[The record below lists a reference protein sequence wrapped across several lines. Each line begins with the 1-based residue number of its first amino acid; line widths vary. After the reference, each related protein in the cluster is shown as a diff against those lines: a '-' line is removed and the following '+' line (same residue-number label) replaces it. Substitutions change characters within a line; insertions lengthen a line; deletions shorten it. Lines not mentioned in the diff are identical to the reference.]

1 MAEHLIRGGLSLPI
15 SGEPSAHIARGP
27 RVGSVAILGQDYPNM
42 KPRMLVDE
50 GDSVKRGQALFED
63 RKSEGVLFTAPG
75 AGTVRAIHRG
85 EKRKFLS
92 LVIDL
97 SDSERDG
104 DPAASDHASL
114 TSYSGQ
120 SVSAMSG
127 DDVRALMAESGLW
140 TGLRQRPFDS
150 VPSPSTSCSAVFV
163 TATDTNPLA
172 GSPAVICKGQEEAL
186 HDGLAAISKITSGST
201 YLCVGPDWDIDVS
214 KVAGLN
220 VETFSGPHPA
230 GLPGT
235 HIHTLRA
242 ASRSHTVFH
251 IGVQDVIALGHLVKT
266 GRLYVERIVA
276 VSGPAI
282 REAKLLRTRLGACT
296 ANLTEGRV
304 ASGDGEVRLVSGSVL
319 HGATAQC
326 KELGFLGRYS
336 NQVTALFEDRER
348 VFMGWLM
355 PGANKFST
363 LRAHLS
369 AWLPGKKFP
378 LTTTTHGGHRAMV
391 PIGMFERVMPLD
403 ILPTFLLR
411 ALVVGDVENA
421 EALGCLELA
430 EEDLALCSFVAPGKE
445 DFGKAL
451 RGVLTDIW
459 QEG

>member
-1 MAEHLIRGGLSLPI
+1 
-15 SGEPSAHIARGP
+15 
-27 RVGSVAILGQDYPNM
+27 
-42 KPRMLVDE
+42 
-50 GDSVKRGQALFED
+50 
-63 RKSEGVLFTAPG
+63 
-75 AGTVRAIHRG
+75 
-85 EKRKFLS
+85 
-92 LVIDL
+92 
-97 SDSERDG
+97 
-104 DPAASDHASL
+104 
-114 TSYSGQ
+114 
-120 SVSAMSG
+120 
-127 DDVRALMAESGLW
+127 
-140 TGLRQRPFDS
+140 
-150 VPSPSTSCSAVFV
+150 
-163 TATDTNPLA
+163 
-172 GSPAVICKGQEEAL
+172 
-186 HDGLAAISKITSGST
+186 
-201 YLCVGPDWDIDVS
+201 
-214 KVAGLN
+214 VAGLN
-220 VETFSGPHPA
+220 LETFSGPHPA

-266 GRLYVERIVA
+266 GRLHVERTVA

-326 KELGFLGRYS
+326 EELGFLGRYS

-355 PGANKFST
+355 PGADKFST

-369 AWLPGKKFP
+369 AWLPRKKFP